1 MHLKGMLQLNE
12 DKMADYDDQ
21 INKFKENSK
30 RNFTILTY
38 IGAEVRNQ
46 AEIDVKLLILIFR
59 ALCIKLIK

>member
-1 MHLKGMLQLNE
+1 LDNEQHLKGMLQLNE
-12 DKMADYDDQ
+12 DKMGDYDDQ

-46 AEIDVKLLILIFR
+46 AEIDVLVLF
-59 ALCIKLIK
+59 